1 MIARNIVTTV
11 MAAGALSIAA
21 GSLPAHAA
29 ATIKLSTCLQRTNDL
44 MDAFFETFVK
54 PINAMKGDVSIRYL
68 GGTEVTPRQKQAPAL
83 KRGIIDMIVCPP
95 AYYNGLLSEARLIGL
110 QTKTLEELRA
120 NGAWDMM
127 QEAWGKGLNAH
138 ILTWGYFTGQ
148 KFFVYTTVDPKFS
161 EKTGLDLTGVKVRS
175 TGLYNALFRAMG
187 ATTNVISPS
196 DVYAALERGVVK
208 GLAWPWG
215 SVRAYGWQK
224 FLKYRIDHGFY
235 RATIMTIVNK
245 KKWNGLSPAQ
255 RAVLNKQARIYEQTS
270 DALLIKRSKIDDE
283 VLRKAGVKFLKL
295 EGKVREAYLN
305 TIYGA
310 KWAQN
315 DKVAKEGKV
324 KFIVDY
330 EKLKGLLS
338 SPGS

>member
-1 MIARNIVTTV
+1 MKTRSLLTAVV
-11 MAAGALSIAA
+11 AVSALSVAAGALPAQAA
-21 GSLPAHAA
+21 T
-29 ATIKLSTCLQRTNDL
+29 TIKLSTCLQRTNDL
-44 MDAFFETFVK
+44 IDAFFETFVK
-54 PINAMKGDVSIRYL
+54 PINAMKTDVSIRYL

-83 KRGIIDMIVCPP
+83 KRGIIDMIICPP
-95 AYYNGLLSEARLIGL
+95 AYYNGMLSEARLIGL

-148 KFFVYTTVDPKFS
+148 KFYVYTIVEPKFN

-187 ATTNVISPS
+187 ATTIVISPGDIYS
-196 DVYAALERGVVK
+196 ALERGLVK

-215 SVRAYGWQK
+215 SVRSYGWQK
-224 FLKYRIDHGFY
+224 FLNYRIDHGFY
-235 RATIMTIVNK
+235 GATMVTLVNK
-245 KKWNGLSPAQ
+245 KKWDGLSQAQ
-255 RAVLNKQARIYEQTS
+255 QAVLNKQARIYEQTS
-270 DALLIKRSKIDDE
+270 DALLVKRSKIDDE

-310 KWAQN
+310 KWAEN
-315 DKVAKEGKV
+315 DKVAKEGRV

-330 EKLKGLLS
+330 EKLKRLIY

>member
-1 MIARNIVTTV
+1 MKTRSLLTAVV
-11 MAAGALSIAA
+11 AVSALSVAAGALPAQAA
-21 GSLPAHAA
+21 T
-29 ATIKLSTCLQRTNDL
+29 TIKLSTCLQRTNDL
-44 MDAFFETFVK
+44 IDAFFETFVK
-54 PINAMKGDVSIRYL
+54 PINAMKTDVSIRYL

-83 KRGIIDMIVCPP
+83 KRGIIDMIICPP
-95 AYYNGLLSEARLIGL
+95 AYYNGMLSEARLIGL
-110 QTKTLEELRA
+110 QTKTLKELRA

-148 KFFVYTTVDPKFS
+148 KFYVYTTVDPKFS

-187 ATTNVISPS
+187 ATTIVISPGDIYS
-196 DVYAALERGVVK
+196 ALERGLVK

-215 SVRAYGWQK
+215 SVRSYGWQK

-235 RATIMTIVNK
+235 GATMVTLVNK
-245 KKWNGLSPAQ
+245 KKWDGLSQAQ
-255 RAVLNKQARIYEQTS
+255 QAVLNKQARIYEQTS

-310 KWAQN
+310 KWAEN
-315 DKVAKEGKV
+315 DKVAKEGRV

-330 EKLKGLLS
+330 EKLKRLIY